1 MLTGRSEKRVVDE
14 FHKLYYNARKQQR
27 TLGNTFFFGV
37 PTQKCPLDLWVY
49 QELLHELRPNL
60 VIETG
65 TADGGSAYYLASL
78 MDLLD
83 VGKVVSID
91 IEQKSGRPNHRRIT
105 YVHGSSTDK
114 SIAAQVEK
122 LASEAD
128 KVMVILDSDHSRDHV
143 LDELRIY
150 APMVTPGSYLIV
162 EDTNVNGHPV
172 RKDHGPGPMEAV
184 DEFLPSRDDFSIDHD
199 REKFVLTF
207 NPRGYLR
214 RCV

>member
-1 MLTGRSEKRVVDE
+1 MRIGLSEKRIVDE
-14 FHKLYYNARKQQR
+14 FHKLYYNARKEQR
-27 TLGNTFFFGV
+27 TLGNTYFFGV

-49 QELLHELRPNL
+49 QELLYELRPDL

-83 VGKVVSID
+83 HGRVVTID
-91 IEQKSGRPNHRRIT
+91 IEDKPGRPAHSRIT
-105 YVHGSSTDK
+105 YVNGSSTDK
-114 SIAAQVEK
+114 RVVGSVLQDANQAVTT
-122 LASEAD
+122 L
-128 KVMVILDSDHSRDHV
+128 VILDSDHRRDHV
-143 LDELRIY
+143 LDELRLY
-150 APMVTPGSYLIV
+150 GDVVTPGSYVIV

-184 DEFLPSRDDFSIDHD
+184 EEFIRSDPRFEVDES
-199 REKFVLTF
+199 REKFYLTF

-214 RCV
+214 RRA